1 MGNLYDVIIIGGG
14 SGGLTAAIYLARARY
29 RVLVLEKGR
38 FGGQIAITQ
47 EVVNYPGIE
56 KISGSALGEA
66 MKNQA
71 QAFGA
76 AFLSAEATAL
86 SLAGD
91 IKTVTTTAGEYRCFG
106 LLLATGAQPRIIGF
120 QGEEAHR
127 GRGIAYCATCDGEFF
142 TGKEVFVIGGGYA
155 AAEESVFLT
164 KFARHVTI
172 LMRKGDFSCAKSV
185 ADKAKNHEKI
195 TILTN
200 TIVEEVA
207 GENGLRYIRYK
218 NTATGQVT
226 EYRAQGE
233 DFFGVFVLAGYVP
246 STELVQGLVDLDAQG
261 YIITDDSQKTSLEGV
276 YAAGDVCIK
285 PLRQVVTATADG
297 ALAATAL
304 EKYVTELH
312 QRTGLRADAPIQEP
326 AAAPGS
332 VSHGGDT
339 ALFTPEMEQ
348 QLHAVFEKM
357 AAPLQL
363 QLHLDESAV
372 SQELEEFISALCG
385 LTDKLTLAVA
395 EPADSGSD
403 APWVSL
409 CTADGTETGLGFHGV
424 PSGHEFTSFVLGL
437 YNAAGP
443 GQPLADETRSRIDA
457 ISSPV
462 NMKLLVTLSC
472 TLCPEL
478 VTAAQRIAAA
488 SPWVTAH
495 VYDIRHFPGLKEQ
508 YQVMS
513 VPCLVLNDTQIFF
526 GKKSVE
532 ELLGLIAPA

>member
-1 MGNLYDVIIIGGG
+1 M
-14 SGGLTAAIYLARARY
+14 
-29 RVLVLEKGR
+29 
-38 FGGQIAITQ
+38 
-47 EVVNYPGIE
+47 
-56 KISGSALGEA
+56 
-66 MKNQA
+66 
-71 QAFGA
+71 
-76 AFLSAEATAL
+76 
-86 SLAGD
+86 
-91 IKTVTTTAGEYRCFG
+91 
-106 LLLATGAQPRIIGF
+106 
-120 QGEEAHR
+120 
-127 GRGIAYCATCDGEFF
+127 
-142 TGKEVFVIGGGYA
+142 
-155 AAEESVFLT
+155 
-164 KFARHVTI
+164 
-172 LMRKGDFSCAKSV
+172 
-185 ADKAKNHEKI
+185 
-195 TILTN
+195 
-200 TIVEEVA
+200 
-207 GENGLRYIRYK
+207 
-218 NTATGQVT
+218 
-226 EYRAQGE
+226 
-233 DFFGVFVLAGYVP
+233 
-246 STELVQGLVDLDAQG
+246 
-261 YIITDDSQKTSLEGV
+261 
-276 YAAGDVCIK
+276 
-285 PLRQVVTATADG
+285 
-297 ALAATAL
+297 
-304 EKYVTELH
+304 
-312 QRTGLRADAPIQEP
+312 
-326 AAAPGS
+326 
-332 VSHGGDT
+332 SHGSDT

-395 EPADSGSD
+395 EPAAPGSD

-513 VPCLVLNDTQIFF
+513 VPCLVLNNTQVFF